1 MVKTVVLGV
10 SLFIFWLV
18 LSGHY
23 TPFLLA
29 MGVLSVLLVL
39 ALIRRMDVVD
49 AETVPLHL
57 RAWLPVYWAWLAVEV
72 VKSSLAICRIILG
85 RKSDIAQSF
94 ILVPISQQS
103 EMARVIFAN
112 SITLTPGTVTVES
125 EDRRFIVHAI
135 NDAAADKGALAEMD
149 RRVSAVEVR

>member
-1 MVKTVVLGV
+1 MIKTVVLGA
-10 SLFIFWLV
+10 SLFVFWLV

-29 MGVLSVLLVL
+29 MGVLSALLVL
-39 ALIRRMDVVD
+39 VLLRRMDAVD
-49 AETVPLHL
+49 VETVPLHL
-57 RAWLPVYWAWLAVEV
+57 RAWLPIYWAWLAIEV
-72 VKSSLAICRIILG
+72 VKSSFAICRVILG
-85 RKSDIAQSF
+85 RQSDVAQSF
-94 ILVPISQQS
+94 ILVPTSQRS

-135 NDAAADKGALAEMD
+135 NEAAADKGALAEMG